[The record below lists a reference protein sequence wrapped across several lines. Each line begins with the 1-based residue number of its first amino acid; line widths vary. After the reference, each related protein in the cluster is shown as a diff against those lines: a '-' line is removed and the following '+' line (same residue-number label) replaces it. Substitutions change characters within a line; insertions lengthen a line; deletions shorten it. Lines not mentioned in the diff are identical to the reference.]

1 MEHQEFESILEGYP
15 VHLDAFEG
23 PLDLLLHL
31 IKKHEVNIYDIPI
44 VQITRQYLDYI
55 DLMQELN
62 LDVAGEFLVMA
73 ATLIHI
79 KSRMLLPRADPA
91 QEDPDEDP
99 REALMRRLLEH
110 QKFKAAAELL
120 HERETLRSAQW
131 TRPDGPINEIAG
143 EAPEPEVEVD
153 LFSLIT
159 AFRAVVERA
168 KQRPKVYLPSEQIPI
183 EDRIEQLM
191 AKLSETEACGFEDL
205 FADVQSRAG
214 MIVTFL
220 AMLEMIRLKLI
231 RVFQSGSTG
240 PIRVYKRARPTDAPK
255 PLLDPEKRHAD
266 EVAAHDAAQAAQI
279 EAARGAEVGPPAA
292 AEEEAG
298 AASSDA
304 TVADEDPAE
313 HVTAGTAP
321 KE

>member
-1 MEHQEFESILEGYP
+1 MHEPEFESILEAYP
-15 VHLDAFEG
+15 VRLQNFEG

-31 IKKHEVNIYDIPI
+31 IKKHELDIYDIPI
-44 VQITRQYLDYI
+44 ALITQQYLDYI

-79 KSRMLLPRADPA
+79 KSRTLLPRPDAA
-91 QEDPDEDP
+91 QEDPEEDP
-99 REALMRRLLEH
+99 REALIRRLLEH

-131 TRPDGPINEIAG
+131 TRPDGAVAEIAG
-143 EAPEPEVEVD
+143 EAPEPELEVD

-168 KQRPKVYLPSEQIPI
+168 KQRPKIYLPSEQIPI
-183 EDRIEQLM
+183 EDRIEQMM

-231 RVFQSGSTG
+231 RVFQSGPLG
-240 PIRVYKRARPTDAPK
+240 PIRVYKRARPADAPK
-255 PLLDPEKRHAD
+255 PIGDPEAGDRVEPSRD
-266 EVAAHDAAQAAQI
+266 LVAGSPDRSTH
-279 EAARGAEVGPPAA
+279 
-292 AEEEAG
+292 
-298 AASSDA
+298 
-304 TVADEDPAE
+304 
-313 HVTAGTAP
+313 
-321 KE
+321 K